1 MRKTKNYI
9 TDKILK
15 NIDAFVEGRPEQISD
30 IQPYGNLVNEYPF
43 TSGKFKA
50 KVANKLVHPQL
61 KIIKKAFAGYFWQ
74 KDRQFALTQKRLA
87 DIEDSLERI
96 QELLENA
103 LVIDA
108 DQKDRK
114 DK

>member
-1 MRKTKNYI
+1 MRKTESYI

-15 NIDAFVEGRPEQISD
+15 NIDAFVEGRPEQVSD

-50 KVANKLVHPQL
+50 KVANRIVHPPV
-61 KIIKKAFAGYFWQ
+61 KIIKKAFSGYFWQ
-74 KDRQFALTQKRLA
+74 QDRQFALTQ
-87 DIEDSLERI
+87 ER
-96 QELLENA
+96 LLEIENRLEYLQQLIERA
-103 LVIDA
+103 LPDGA
-108 DQKDRK
+108 NQRDGK